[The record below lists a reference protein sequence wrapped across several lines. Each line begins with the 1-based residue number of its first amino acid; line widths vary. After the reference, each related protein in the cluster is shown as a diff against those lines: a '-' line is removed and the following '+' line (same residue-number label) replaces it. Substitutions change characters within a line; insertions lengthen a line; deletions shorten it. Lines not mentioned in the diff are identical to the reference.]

1 MNGDFTLTELL
12 KPVMIGDFTLTELL
26 KPVMVGDFTLR
37 VVEASHDW

>member
-1 MNGDFTLTELL
+1 MIGDLTLTELL

>member
-1 MNGDFTLTELL
+1 MIGDLTLTELL

-37 VVEASHDW
+37 VVDASDEW